1 MRRSCEPRSED
12 TGRAAP
18 QVPREDAAK
27 PPLDELRRLLTM
39 SPGWESR
46 EPLLQEQREGPTPK
60 AEGRH
65 LFITG
70 SDAPKESPGLGL
82 TGQEP
87 NSDSVH
93 SRLGPTK
100 ASTLP
105 GDPWEAWGPN

>member
-1 MRRSCEPRSED
+1 MTLCPEV
-12 TGRAAP
+12 ALP
-18 QVPREDAAK
+18 QRCMPSVSGA
-27 PPLDELRRLLTM
+27 
-39 SPGWESR
+39 SG
-46 EPLLQEQREGPTPK
+46 GTPAGTRGK

-65 LFITG
+65 LFIPG